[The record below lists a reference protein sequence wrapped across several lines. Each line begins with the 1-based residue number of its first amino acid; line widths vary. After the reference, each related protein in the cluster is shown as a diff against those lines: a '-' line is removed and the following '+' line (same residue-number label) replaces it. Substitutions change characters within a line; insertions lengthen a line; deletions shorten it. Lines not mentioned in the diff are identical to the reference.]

1 MDCEISA
8 VLTNANETT
17 PLAQLGETK
26 FRISSKSWFLT
37 YPKCPVGK
45 TLAMEL
51 LKPKRPVKGMVV
63 ASEKHEDGSPH
74 LHAFVLLKSRYD
86 CTNCH
91 FWDINVGDEVYHP
104 NVQKC
109 RNIDDVVKYIKKDG
123 DILEF
128 GDIDWKEKV
137 TARQEHRRA
146 IAKDLISGAKTLA
159 QAIDEDPTLLFGA
172 RHLKQDLETYHQ
184 AKIQPL
190 EASDVRGIWI
200 YGPPG
205 VGKSRLVRQEE
216 KSLYL
221 KSQNKWFDGY
231 IGQKAILID
240 DFDKKGDCLSHYLKI
255 WADRYGCTGEVKGAQ
270 VSLCHERFFITS
282 NYHPRDIFGEDEILL
297 EAILRRFKVIHMV
310 DKTLG
315 LWGNQIMDPK
325 EPELER
331 RWGTHEY
338 PTQDN

>member
-8 VLTNANETT
+8 ELTTAKCD
-17 PLAQLGETK
+17 PLLAKLGENK
-26 FRISSKSWFLT
+26 FRIDAKSWFLT

-45 TLAMEL
+45 TLALEL
-51 LKPKRPVKGMVV
+51 LRAKKAVKGMVV
-63 ASEKHEDGSPH
+63 AAEKHEDGSPH
-74 LHAFVLLKSRYD
+74 IHAYVLLNTRYN
-86 CTNCH
+86 CTNPR
-91 FWDINVGDEVYHP
+91 FWDLRVGDTVYHGDY
-104 NVQKC
+104 QKC
-109 RNIDDVVKYIKKDG
+109 RNIDDVVKYIRKDG

-128 GDIDWKEKV
+128 GDINWKEKV
-137 TARQEHRRA
+137 DARREHRKA
-146 IAKDLISGAKTLA
+146 VAKCLIDGTKTLA
-159 QAIDEDPTLLFGA
+159 QAIDDDPSLLFGA

-282 NYHPRDIFGEDEILL
+282 NYHPKDIFGEDEILL
-297 EAILRRFKVIHMV
+297 EAILRRFKIIHMV

-315 LWGNQIMDPK
+315 LWGNHIVDPQ
-325 EPELER
+325 EPQLER

>member
-1 MDCEISA
+1 MDCEISPE
-8 VLTNANETT
+8 LTTENAP
-17 PLAQLGETK
+17 PLAKLAVGRFK
-26 FRISSKSWFLT
+26 IASKSWFLT
-37 YPKCPVGK
+37 YPHCGMSKDIAK
-45 TLAMEL
+45 EL
-51 LKPKRPVKGMVV
+51 LTAKRAIKGGVV
-63 ASEKHEDGSPH
+63 ASEAHQDGTQH
-74 LHAFVLLKSRYD
+74 LHVFLLLPQMYD
-86 CTNCH
+86 CRNPKY
-91 FWDINVGDEVYHP
+91 WDLVIGDRTYHG
-104 NVQKC
+104 NYQKC

-137 TARQEHRRA
+137 NARKEHRRV
-146 IAKDLISGAKTLA
+146 IAKSLMDGTKSLA
-159 QAIDEDPTLLFGA
+159 QAIDEDPSLLFGA

-190 EASDVRGIWI
+190 EADDVRGIWI
-200 YGPPG
+200 YGPPR
-205 VGKSRLVRQEE
+205 VGKSWRVRQYE

-270 VSLCHERFFITS
+270 VSLCHERFYITS
-282 NYHPRDIFGEDEILL
+282 NYHPREIFVDDPILL
-297 EAILRRFKVIHMV
+297 EAIVARFKIIHML
-310 DKTLG
+310 DRSLG
-315 LWGNQIMDPK
+315 LSGNSIVDPD
-325 EPELER
+325 EPQLER
-331 RWGTHEY
+331 RWGTFQY

>member
-1 MDCEISA
+1 
-8 VLTNANETT
+8 
-17 PLAQLGETK
+17 
-26 FRISSKSWFLT
+26 
-37 YPKCPVGK
+37 
-45 TLAMEL
+45 MEL
-51 LKPKRPVKGMVV
+51 LKAKKPVKGMVV

-74 LHAFVLLKSRYD
+74 VHAFILLDKAF
-86 CTNCH
+86 NCQNAR
-91 FWDINVGDEVYHP
+91 FWDIHVGDTVYHGDY
-104 NVQKC
+104 QKC

-137 TARQEHRRA
+137 DARREHRKAVARC
-146 IAKDLISGAKTLA
+146 LIDGTKTLA
-159 QAIDEDPTLLFGA
+159 QAIDDDPTLLFGA

-240 DFDKKGDCLSHYLKI
+240 DFDKKDCLSHYLKI

-270 VSLCHERFFITS
+270 VSLCHEGSLSPPITTPRIS
-282 NYHPRDIFGEDEILL
+282 LEKMRSCLKLSSEGSKLFTWLTRPWDYGATTLWTLCNQSWNADGVPTSTQLKIINVQLNYY
-297 EAILRRFKVIHMV
+297 
-310 DKTLG
+310 G
-315 LWGNQIMDPK
+315 LFDS
-325 EPELER
+325 
-331 RWGTHEY
+331 
-338 PTQDN
+338 